1 MKSYPLSIVTP
12 DGSAYSGQ
20 AVSLSVRGLE
30 GDLAVMAGH
39 VPFITSVKPCTLT
52 LETGDGQIRTGRV
65 VGGILTVSPDS
76 VTLLTSHV
84 DWE

>member
-12 DGSAYSGQ
+12 DGNAYSGQ

-39 VPFITSVKPCTLT
+39 VPFITAVKPCTLT

-65 VGGILTVSPDS
+65 GGGILTVSPDS